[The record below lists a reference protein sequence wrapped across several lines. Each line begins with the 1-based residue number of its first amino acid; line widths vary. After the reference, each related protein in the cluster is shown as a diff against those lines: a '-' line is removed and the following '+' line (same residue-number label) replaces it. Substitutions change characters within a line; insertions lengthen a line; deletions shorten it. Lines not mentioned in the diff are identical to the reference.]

1 MKSKNKK
8 LIVIFTISAFFL
20 LNAFALTNGL
30 AKTIDGDD
38 ATFNLDKE
46 DPLGPEAYGA
56 IIPSPNTMGR
66 ISIDGS
72 NQGKFTVTDW
82 LGNLPPIVEEIV
94 SFSGEDISLY
104 YPTYL
109 DDYISESF
117 TKTDI
122 DPWSDIRWLNIS
134 AYNAEAE
141 TLSPFTLNS
150 VFDYY
155 VLGEGGSLN
164 APANDEHPLQIDV
177 IVKSGG
183 PKVLQFDWLMANPA
197 AAWYDYYL
205 ISPSGK
211 QMEAFINCY
220 EWPVEHITSPG
231 TELFNYLIFTATEVG
246 TYRLLF
252 DVHHT
257 DPSSLYL
264 EFLDTQISSLPTGT
278 VKFAGNSDGILSIE
292 EGSYAD
298 WQSQWFRISGKKGD
312 LFRLDLFRDYATG
325 VEPIIDIWTPCGNAY
340 LLDFGNPPGIHEIY
354 FAKSGYAYVS
364 FTDWRFGDWYRYSL
378 FLSKIET
385 VQYTLGEN
393 LTTFMLSNEER
404 KAIKFSLQED
414 SIVRFN
420 YTRLNLG
427 LPEIYAFT
435 TSKAFIYRDS
445 SRFECFDIN
454 ANLMTRTFGSTT
466 FYYHYMPAGT
476 YSAII
481 KNTVT
486 DENGIFQIT
495 SKVYDWAD
503 ESVPVNNLSYPYL
516 YPSELIT
523 LEFGADDY
531 FPSIKDPIGIDI
543 HLPEIGQFR
552 LNTTIWATDNNESA
566 TGFPSHLYMYNSTG
580 PADYYSFGYP
590 QPVFSLDGDSTVGD
604 FLYIGSPTRWAGMTF
619 DFSVLGASGT
629 MDPYVYNGGWQLIS
643 EDSDGTSELTADG
656 TIEFDITDIDFTGWD
671 LGTGGLIIDPAITE
685 TDYYWMRLE
694 CTGDYSVGT
703 VPIIQQLTLLNNT
716 IEGNVYFRL
725 LGESGYEY
733 ADYWGTGGIYQ
744 PSTQT
749 LEVNLDDDLGSSFN
763 WDDGDSYIVRSS
775 DPLIIGMEDRTYK
788 LIILPES
795 WDYEGT
801 VRIQFAI
808 EDYWGYHH
816 QETYDIPTIS
826 PTPNLHA
833 IDITNYT
840 LSGYSNLTGP
850 YNNYGLTTQYNHTE
864 RSLSFNDDESYFAL
878 QCHGNAY
885 QWTQLIVTMQGVS
898 NYELYLIQDL
908 LWINNGG
915 PNFEVRQITG
925 GGFSVNRTFEFGVF
939 NKDFILLFEVE
950 DVAEDIKF
958 YISLSQYDTEPLLT
972 SNVKASY
979 TPPLDPALVI
989 ALAII
994 IPAAAGAVVVVYVLK
1009 KKGKIL
1015 TKRPT

>member
-8 LIVIFTISAFFL
+8 FIVILTISTFFL
-20 LNAFALTNGL
+20 LNALALINGL
-30 AKTIDGDD
+30 AKTIDGKD

-46 DPLGPEAYGA
+46 DPLGPEGYGA

-72 NQGKFTVTDW
+72 NQGKFTLMDW
-82 LGNLPPIVEEIV
+82 LGGSTGYEEIV
-94 SFSGEDISLY
+94 SYSGEDISLY

-109 DDYISESF
+109 DDYISDSY

-122 DPWSDIRWLNIS
+122 NPWLDISWLNIS

-164 APANDEHPLQIDV
+164 APANNEHPLQIDV

-183 PKVLQFDWLMANPA
+183 PKVLQFDWLMADPTA
-197 AAWYDYYL
+197 ASYDYYL
-205 ISPSGK
+205 ISPSGIY
-211 QMEAFINCY
+211 MDTNCY
-220 EWPVEHITSPG
+220 EEPIAHTISSG
-231 TELFNYLIFTATEVG
+231 TELFNILIFTASEIG

-252 DVHHT
+252 DVDHT

-312 LFRLDLFRDYATG
+312 LFTLDLFEDYATG
-325 VEPIIDIWTPCGNAY
+325 DEPIIDIWTPCGNGY
-340 LLDFGNPPGIHEIY
+340 LLDSGKVMGSHEIY
-354 FAKSGYAYVS
+354 FPKSGAAYIS
-364 FTDWRFGDWYRYSL
+364 FTDIIFGDWYRYSL

-404 KAIKFSLQED
+404 KAIEFSLRED

-420 YTRLNLG
+420 YTSLAPEF
-427 LPEIYAFT
+427 PEIYAFT
-435 TSKAFIYRDS
+435 AAKRFIYRDS
-445 SRFECFDIN
+445 SEFECFDIN
-454 ANLMTRTFGSTT
+454 MRLMERTFGSTT

-476 YSAII
+476 YRAII
-481 KNTVT
+481 KNTVAGV
-486 DENGIFQIT
+486 DGVFQIT

-503 ESVPVNNLSYPYL
+503 ESVPVNNLSSPYL

-543 HLPEIGQFR
+543 QLPEIGQFI
-552 LNTTIWATDNNESA
+552 LNTTIWASDNPETA
-566 TGFPSHLYMYNSTG
+566 TGFPSYLYMYNSTG

-604 FLYIGSPTRWAGMTF
+604 FLYIGSPTRWAGMAF

-629 MDPYVYNGGWQLIS
+629 MEPYVYNGGWQLIS

-656 TIEFDITDIDFTGWD
+656 TIEFDITDSDFTGWD

-685 TDYYWMRLE
+685 ADYYWMRLE

-716 IEGNVYFRL
+716 IEGNVFFRL
-725 LGESGYEY
+725 LGETGYEY
-733 ADYWGTGGIYQ
+733 ADYLGTGGITQ
-744 PSTQT
+744 PSTET
-749 LEVNLDDDLGSSFN
+749 GLEVNLDDDLGSSFN
-763 WDDGDSYIVRSS
+763 WEDRDSYIVRGSY
-775 DPLIIGMEDRTYK
+775 PLIIGMEERTYK

-826 PTPNLHA
+826 PTPSLHA

-850 YNNYGLTTQYNHTE
+850 YNNYGLTTQYDHTE
-864 RSLSFNDDESYFAL
+864 TTLGFAGDVSYFAL
-878 QCHGNAY
+878 HCHGNAY

-908 LWINNGG
+908 PWITNGG
-915 PNFEVRQITG
+915 PNMEVATIDTNVG
-925 GGFSVNRTFEFGVF
+925 VNRTFEFGVF
-939 NKDFILLFEVE
+939 NEDFILLFQVE
-950 DVAEDIKF
+950 DVAVDIKF
-958 YISLSQYDTEPLLT
+958 YISLSQYDTETLLT
-972 SNVKASY
+972 LDKKASY
-979 TPPLDPALVI
+979 TPPIDIILV
-989 ALAII
+989 LAIV
-994 IPAAAGAVVVVYVLK
+994 IPAAVGGAIVVVYVLK

-1015 TKRPT
+1015 TKRPS